1 MSEEDFK
8 KAYDFFSKDT
18 EKNIRKMNS
27 IIDAKLKAVDKELND
42 YPRKNGRDFSE
53 SFNSIFKVQM
63 QTLNERAKLRGK
75 FKYSPS
81 KRDDIARMREKARKL
96 RKY

>member
-18 EKNIRKMNS
+18 ERNMKKMNS
-27 IIDAKLKAVDKELND
+27 LID
-42 YPRKNGRDFSE
+42 S
-53 SFNSIFKVQM
+53 
-63 QTLNERAKLRGK
+63 KLRGVDREIDNYQKRNSRDFTKSFNNLFKIQLETINERSKLRSK
-75 FKYSPS
+75 FKYTPP
-81 KRDDIARMREKARKL
+81 KNEDIARMREKARKL